1 MSIVVTG
8 SFAFDYIMQ
17 FPGCFTDHILPDQLG
32 KISLSFLVDEMR
44 KVRGGCAPNIAYSLA
59 LLGERPRLMAT
70 AGQDA
75 LEYRDWLAAHGVDV
89 SLLRIYDDVFTASFF
104 VNTDRDQNQI
114 ASFYAGAMARAHEL
128 SFHDLGDDDVKVA
141 IVSPNDPSAMDKYA
155 RECRELGIHYIY
167 DPGQQVARVE
177 GDELTAGL
185 TGAQVLVFNEYEYSI
200 LQKKTGL
207 SKAQLL
213 ERVKTIIVT
222 KGKEGSTIFSG
233 ETETGDVQRLDV
245 PAAAPRATYDPTGVG
260 DAYRAGL
267 IKGLVRGYPWKVT
280 GRLAS
285 LAAVYVLE
293 HPGPQPPPYTR
304 QELVQRYRETF
315 GDAPELADLLTD
327 NLQPATRNSK
337 LKTRNTQLE
346 TRNSQLAHVART

>member
-1 MSIVVTG
+1 VSIVVTG

-17 FPGCFTDHILPDQLG
+17 FPGRFTDHILPDQLE

-70 AGQDA
+70 AGRDA

-89 SLLRIYDDVFTASFF
+89 SLLRIYDDIFTASFF

-114 ASFYAGAMARAHEL
+114 ASFYTGAMARASKL
-128 SFHDLGDDDVKVA
+128 SFYDLDEGKVQLTIIA
-141 IVSPNDPSAMDKYA
+141 PNDPAAMRKYA
-155 RECRELGIHYIY
+155 RECRELGIPYIY
-167 DPGQQVARVE
+167 DPGQQVARVDGE
-177 GDELTAGL
+177 ELTTGL
-185 TGAQVLVFNEYEYSI
+185 IGAYVLILNEYEYGI

-207 SKAQLL
+207 SEGQLL
-213 ERVKTIIVT
+213 DRVQTVVVT
-222 KGKEGSTIFSG
+222 RGEEGSTVLSRG
-233 ETETGDVQRLDV
+233 SEGGDLLRLNV
-245 PAAAPRATYDPTGVG
+245 PAATPRAAYDPTGVG

-267 IKGLVRGYPWKVT
+267 IKGLVHGYPWAVT

-293 HPGPQPPPYTR
+293 HPGPQPQPYTV
-304 QELVQRYRETF
+304 QEFVERYRENF
-315 GDAPELADLLTD
+315 GDTPELADLL
-327 NLQPATRNSK
+327 A
-337 LKTRNTQLE
+337 
-346 TRNSQLAHVART
+346 AHE

>member
-17 FPGCFTDHILPDQLG
+17 FPGRFTDHILPDQLE
-32 KISLSFLVDEMR
+32 KISLSFLVDEMKR
-44 KVRGGCAPNIAYSLA
+44 VRGGCAPNIAYSLA

-70 AGQDA
+70 AGHDA
-75 LEYRDWLAAHGVDV
+75 LEYRDWLAAHGVDTF
-89 SLLRIYDDVFTASFF
+89 LLRIYDDVFTASFF

-114 ASFYAGAMARAHEL
+114 ASFYTGAMARAHEL
-128 SFHDLGDDDVKVA
+128 SFYDIGDDEVEVA
-141 IVSPNDPSAMDKYA
+141 IISPNDPAAMDKYA
-155 RECRELGIHYIY
+155 RECRELGIPYIY
-167 DPGQQVARVE
+167 DPSQQVARVE

-185 TGAQVLVFNEYEYSI
+185 TGAHILILNEYEYNI

-207 SKAQLL
+207 DKARLL

-222 KGKEGSTIFSG
+222 RGEEGSTILNRG
-233 ETETGDVQRLDV
+233 TESDDVQRLDV
-245 PAAAPRATYDPTGVG
+245 PVATPRATYDPTGVG

-267 IKGLVRGYPWKVT
+267 MKGFVRGYPWQVT

-293 HPGPQPPPYTR
+293 HSGPQPQPYTR
-304 QELVQRYRETF
+304 QEFVQRYRENF
-315 GDAPELADLLTD
+315 GDTPELADLLAD
-327 NLQPATRNSK
+327 S
-337 LKTRNTQLE
+337 
-346 TRNSQLAHVART
+346 S

>member
-17 FPGCFTDHILPDQLG
+17 FPGRFTDHILPDQVG
-32 KISLSFLVDEMR
+32 KISLSFLVDGMK

-59 LLGERPRLMAT
+59 LLGERPLLMAT

-75 LEYRDWLAAHGVDV
+75 VEYRDWLAAHGVDT
-89 SLLRIYDDVFTASFF
+89 SLLRIYGDVFTASFF

-114 ASFYAGAMARAHEL
+114 ASFYTGAMARAREL
-128 SFHDLGDDDVKVA
+128 SFYDLDQEITVS
-141 IVSPNDPSAMDKYA
+141 IISPNDPVAMDKYA
-155 RECRELGIHYIY
+155 RECRELGIPYIY
-167 DPGQQVARVE
+167 DPSQQVARVA
-177 GDELTAGL
+177 GDELTEGL
-185 TGAQVLVFNEYEYSI
+185 TGAHILILNEYEYSI

-207 SKAQLL
+207 SQTQLL

-222 KGKEGSTIFSG
+222 RGEEGSTILSRDDRR
-233 ETETGDVQRLDV
+233 GDVQREDV
-245 PAAAPRATYDPTGVG
+245 PAAKPRAIDDPTGVG

-267 IKGLVRGYPWKVT
+267 IKGLVHGYPWKVT

-293 HPGPQPPPYTR
+293 HPGPQPRPYTR
-304 QELVQRYRETF
+304 QELAQRYRENF
-315 GDAPELADLLTD
+315 GDTPELEHLL
-327 NLQPATRNSK
+327 ANS
-337 LKTRNTQLE
+337 
-346 TRNSQLAHVART
+346 V